1 MMTLLALWAS
11 YPGEKVTFHFFAQHF
26 PGSTSSA
33 ASSTKGDVVE
43 SRKDQPSYEHWGV
56 LGDQTGLPTGQLPPS
71 VQATVSPAGRDGV
84 RLGAGGGREPCGVC
98 TGTWHALRPGI
109 LQEALSQSFYASRC
123 WAGSQIWVLPSVL
136 HSKCRT
142 LGS

>member
-1 MMTLLALWAS
+1 M
-11 YPGEKVTFHFFAQHF
+11 
-26 PGSTSSA
+26 ST
-33 ASSTKGDVVE
+33 
-43 SRKDQPSYEHWGV
+43 GV
-56 LGDQTGLPTGQLPPS
+56 LGDQTGLPGATPAVSTGHCES
-71 VQATVSPAGRDGV
+71 CWADGV

-98 TGTWHALRPGI
+98 TGTWHALRLGI